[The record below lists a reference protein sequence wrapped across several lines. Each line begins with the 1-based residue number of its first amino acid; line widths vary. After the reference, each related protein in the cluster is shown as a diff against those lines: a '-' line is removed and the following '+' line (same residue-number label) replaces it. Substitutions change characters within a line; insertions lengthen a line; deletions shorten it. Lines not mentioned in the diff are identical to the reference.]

1 MKCGAV
7 ILAAGQ
13 GSRFHGKKQFFEF
26 MGKPLWRHVYDKA
39 KRVMQDDENIAVV
52 GVEIEGG
59 ETRSESVQNGLHA
72 LKRDTQ
78 RVIILEA
85 ARPLVTEEQIRLLLT
100 SEAPSQSF
108 VMPLVDTVIMRDGTY
123 LDRDKMYD
131 LLTPQAFDYQKLL
144 AAYETGR
151 YENMTDET
159 RVMYE
164 EYGIQPLLTETS
176 DNLIKVTYRKDIYV
190 IRQMAEERNGED

>member
-1 MKCGAV
+1 MKYGAV

-26 MGKPLWRHVYDKA
+26 MGKPLWCHVYDKV
-39 KRVMQDDENIAVV
+39 KHVMHGDENIAVV

-59 ETRSESVQNGLHA
+59 TTRSKSVLNGLRA

-85 ARPLVTEEQIRLLLT
+85 ARPLVTEEQIHLLLT

-131 LLTPQAFDYQKLL
+131 LLAPQAFDYHKLL
-144 AAYETGR
+144 EAYETG
-151 YENMTDET
+151 
-159 RVMYE
+159 
-164 EYGIQPLLTETS
+164 
-176 DNLIKVTYRKDIYV
+176 K
-190 IRQMAEERNGED
+190 